1 MFDFVFLGTSASA
14 PSVNRGLSA
23 HMVLHREHRFLI
35 DCGEGTQRQIL
46 RSGFGFK
53 RLTRILITHGHLDH
67 ILGLAGLLSTLT
79 RWEAIEYVEIWA
91 GRSALDRIRN
101 LIYGVVFRG
110 TGSQFKIELRELEPG
125 PILVEESFELEAFP
139 VNHRGGQCFGFMF
152 QEPARRP
159 FLDEKASELGVPHGP
174 ERRELVRGCSIKLPG
189 GQTIDPDDVLGP
201 TIPGTKLVHVGDAGT
216 TDDLLEYCT
225 NADALVIESTYL
237 DSDKVLAEKFG
248 HLTARQAAELARD
261 ANVSSLYLTHISRR
275 YRIRDVLSEAAKIFP
290 TVVVARDLDQ
300 FQIRRPNSA

>member
-110 TGSQFKIELRELEPG
+110 AGSQVQIELKELEPG

-152 QEPARRP
+152 QEPERRP

-174 ERRELVRGCSIKLPG
+174 ERRELVRGCPIKLPG
-189 GQTIDPDDVLGP
+189 GQTINPDDVLGP

-225 NADALVIESTYL
+225 NADALVIEATYL

-275 YRIRDVLSEAAKIFP
+275 YRIRDVMSEAAKIFP

-300 FQIRRPNSA
+300 FQIRRPNSD

>member
-23 HMVLHREHRFLI
+23 HMVLHREYRFLI

-53 RLTRILITHGHLDH
+53 RLARILITHGHLDH

-79 RWEAIEYVEIWA
+79 RWETIEHVEIWA
-91 GRSALDRIRN
+91 GRSALERIRN

-110 TGSQFKIELRELEPG
+110 ERSQFRIELRELEPG
-125 PILVEESFELEAFP
+125 SIIVEESFELEAFP
-139 VNHRGGQCFGFMF
+139 VNHRGGRCFGFIF

-159 FLDEKASELGVPHGP
+159 FLEEKASELGIPHGP
-174 ERRELVRGCSIKLPG
+174 ERRELVRGRSIKLSG
-189 GQTIDPDDVLGP
+189 GQTINPDDVLGP

-216 TDDLLEYCT
+216 TDDLLKYCN
-225 NADALVIESTYL
+225 NADALVIEATYL
-237 DSDKVLAEKFG
+237 DSDNDLAKRFG
-248 HLTARQAAELARD
+248 HLTARQAAELARA

-275 YRIRDVLSEAAKIFP
+275 YRTRDVLSEAAEIFP
-290 TVVVARDLDQ
+290 TVIVARDLDR
-300 FQIRRPNSA
+300 FQIKRPT

>member
-1 MFDFVFLGTSASA
+1 VFDFVFLGTSASA

-110 TGSQFKIELRELEPG
+110 AGSQVQIELKELEPG

-152 QEPARRP
+152 QEPERRP

-174 ERRELVRGCSIKLPG
+174 ERRELVRGCSIELPG
-189 GQTIDPDDVLGP
+189 GQTINPDDVLGP

-225 NADALVIESTYL
+225 NADALVIEATYL

-275 YRIRDVLSEAAKIFP
+275 YRIRDVMSEAAKIFP

-300 FQIRRPNSA
+300 FQIRRPNSD

>member
-23 HMVLHREHRFLI
+23 HMVLHREYRFLI

-53 RLTRILITHGHLDH
+53 RLARILITHGHLDH

-79 RWEAIEYVEIWA
+79 RWETIEHVEIWA
-91 GRSALDRIRN
+91 GRSALERIRN

-110 TGSQFKIELRELEPG
+110 ERSQFPIELRELEPG
-125 PILVEESFELEAFP
+125 SIIVEESFELEAFP
-139 VNHRGGQCFGFMF
+139 VNHRGGRCFGFIF

-159 FLDEKASELGVPHGP
+159 FLDEKASKLGIPHGP
-174 ERRELVRGCSIKLPG
+174 ERRELVRGRSIKLSG
-189 GQTIDPDDVLGP
+189 GQTINPDDVLGP

-216 TDDLLEYCT
+216 TDDLLKYCN
-225 NADALVIESTYL
+225 NADALVIEATYL
-237 DSDKVLAEKFG
+237 DSDNDLAKRFG
-248 HLTARQAAELARD
+248 HLTARQAAELARA

-275 YRIRDVLSEAAKIFP
+275 YRTRDVLSEAAEIFP
-290 TVVVARDLDQ
+290 TVIVARDLDR
-300 FQIRRPNSA
+300 FQIKRPT

>member
-14 PSVNRGLSA
+14 PSVSRGLSA
-23 HMVLHREHRFLI
+23 HMVLHQEYRFLI

-53 RLTRILITHGHLDH
+53 RLTKILITHGHLDH

-79 RWEAIEYVEIWA
+79 RWEAIEHVEIWA

-101 LIYGVVFRG
+101 LIFGVVFRG
-110 TGSQFKIELRELEPG
+110 ERAQFQIEFRELEPG
-125 PILVEESFELEAFP
+125 PILEDESFALEAFP
-139 VNHRGGQCFGFMF
+139 VNHRGSHCFGFVF
-152 QEPARRP
+152 KEPARRP
-159 FLDEKASELGVPHGP
+159 FLNEKASELGVPHGP
-174 ERRELVRGCSIKLPG
+174 ERRELVKGRSIQLLD

-216 TDDLLEYCT
+216 TDDLLEYC
-225 NADALVIESTYL
+225 NKADALVIEATYL
-237 DSDKVLAEKFG
+237 ESDKLLAERFG
-248 HLTARQAAELARD
+248 HLTARQAAELARE

-275 YRIRDVLSEAAKIFP
+275 YRTRDVLAEAAEVFP
-290 TVVVARDLDQ
+290 TVVVARDLDR
-300 FQIRRPNSA
+300 FQVKRIS

>member
-110 TGSQFKIELRELEPG
+110 AGSQVQIELKELEPG

-152 QEPARRP
+152 QEPERRP

-174 ERRELVRGCSIKLPG
+174 ERRELVRGCSIELPG
-189 GQTIDPDDVLGP
+189 GQTINPDDVLGP

-225 NADALVIESTYL
+225 NADALVIEATYL

-275 YRIRDVLSEAAKIFP
+275 YRIRDVMSEAAKIFP

-300 FQIRRPNSA
+300 FQTRRPNSA

>member
-110 TGSQFKIELRELEPG
+110 AGSQVQIELKELEPG

-152 QEPARRP
+152 QEPERRP

-174 ERRELVRGCSIKLPG
+174 ERRELVRGCSIELPG
-189 GQTIDPDDVLGP
+189 GQTINPDDVLGP

-225 NADALVIESTYL
+225 NADALVIEATYL
-237 DSDKVLAEKFG
+237 DSDKVLAERFG

-275 YRIRDVLSEAAKIFP
+275 YRIRDVMSEAAKIFP

-300 FQIRRPNSA
+300 FQIRRPNSD

>member
-23 HMVLHREHRFLI
+23 HMVLHREYRFLI

-46 RSGFGFK
+46 RSGIGFK
-53 RLTRILITHGHLDH
+53 RLARILITHGHLDH

-79 RWEAIEYVEIWA
+79 RWETIKHVEIWA

-110 TGSQFKIELRELEPG
+110 ERSQFRIELRELEPG
-125 PILVEESFELEAFP
+125 SIIVEESFELEAFP
-139 VNHRGGQCFGFMF
+139 VNHRGGRCFGFIF

-159 FLDEKASELGVPHGP
+159 FLDEKASELSIPHGP
-174 ERRELVRGCSIKLPG
+174 ERRELVRGRSIKLSG
-189 GQTIDPDDVLGP
+189 GQTINPDDVLGP

-216 TDDLLEYCT
+216 TDDLLEYCD
-225 NADALVIESTYL
+225 NADALVIEATYL
-237 DSDKVLAEKFG
+237 DSDNDLAKRFG
-248 HLTARQAAELARD
+248 HLTARQAAELARA

-275 YRIRDVLSEAAKIFP
+275 YRTRDVLSEAAEIFP
-290 TVVVARDLDQ
+290 TVIVARDLDR
-300 FQIRRPNSA
+300 FQIKRPT

>member
-1 MFDFVFLGTSASA
+1 VFDFVFLGTSASA

-110 TGSQFKIELRELEPG
+110 AGSQVQIELKELEPG

-152 QEPARRP
+152 QEPERRP

-174 ERRELVRGCSIKLPG
+174 ERRELVRGCSIELPG
-189 GQTIDPDDVLGP
+189 GQTINPDDVLGP

-225 NADALVIESTYL
+225 NADALVIEATYL

-275 YRIRDVLSEAAKIFP
+275 YRIRDVMSEAAKIFP

-300 FQIRRPNSA
+300 FQTRRPNSA

>member
-35 DCGEGTQRQIL
+35 DCGEGTQRNIL

-53 RLTRILITHGHLDH
+53 RVTRILITHGHLDH

-110 TGSQFKIELRELEPG
+110 AGAQFQIELRELEPG
-125 PILVEESFELEAFP
+125 PILVEELMKMLDP
-139 VNHRGGQCFGFMF
+139 HR
-152 QEPARRP
+152 E
-159 FLDEKASELGVPHGP
+159 
-174 ERRELVRGCSIKLPG
+174 
-189 GQTIDPDDVLGP
+189 
-201 TIPGTKLVHVGDAGT
+201 
-216 TDDLLEYCT
+216 
-225 NADALVIESTYL
+225 
-237 DSDKVLAEKFG
+237 
-248 HLTARQAAELARD
+248 
-261 ANVSSLYLTHISRR
+261 
-275 YRIRDVLSEAAKIFP
+275 
-290 TVVVARDLDQ
+290 
-300 FQIRRPNSA
+300 